1 MKHMKSALLALLF
14 TLAPFVMA
22 SAEEKIKINDII
34 VGDGEEAVDR
44 SRVSVD
50 YTGWLLDGGKQF
62 DSSIGRSPLTFT
74 LGAGMVISGW
84 DQGVKGMKVGGKREL
99 IIPPHLAYGD
109 RGTGKIIPPGSTLR
123 FEVEL
128 LDIVKPRY
136 SNINNEE
143 LKQLLARGTKIV
155 DVRHPEE
162 WRETGIVKGSI
173 LSEAFVETGR
183 LRREFITELAQNV
196 KKDEPVILICRTG
209 NRTNVLSEGLSEQFG
224 YTKIYNVTKGIVD
237 WIDKGNPVVSP

>member
-1 MKHMKSALLALLF
+1 MKSALFALLF
-14 TLAPFVMA
+14 TLAPFVTA
-22 SAEEKIKINDII
+22 SAEEKVKINDIV

-143 LKQLLARGTKIV
+143 LKQLLAKGTKIV

-173 LSEAFVETGR
+173 LRDRKS
-183 LRREFITELAQNV
+183 
-196 KKDEPVILICRTG
+196 
-209 NRTNVLSEGLSEQFG
+209 
-224 YTKIYNVTKGIVD
+224 
-237 WIDKGNPVVSP
+237 VV